1 MDICKAGWQ
10 VPFYD
15 LSFWLFSLILHL
27 LNVSQSQQREN
38 STVVSGWLYWFFFFH
53 LTLWDRVLIFQNPT
67 ASNCGRPQSP
77 NNCSSTWTDCSHSPT
92 DWQIFANNCHLIYNI
107 CVSLIIGARLNW
119 LPTGCIVVIFL
130 YNSNVAEHLWHFTV
144 KSPSCMNY
152 IRIEFF
158 KADWIVSSCRLI
170 ADWISLV
177 GVFLSP

>member
-1 MDICKAGWQ
+1 M
-10 VPFYD
+10 
-15 LSFWLFSLILHL
+15 S
-27 LNVSQSQQREN
+27 VSHSRGKIARWFPDDC
-38 STVVSGWLYWFFFFH
+38 TDFFFPPPHTLRPSADFSESHSLKLRETTVTKQLQFH
-53 LTLWDRVLIFQNPT
+53 LDWLQ
-67 ASNCGRPQSP
+67 
-77 NNCSSTWTDCSHSPT
+77 SPT

-177 GVFLSP
+177 GVFLSPQCTKDCKCLLMLFPSS

>member
-1 MDICKAGWQ
+1 MICHFGC
-10 VPFYD
+10 FH
-15 LSFWLFSLILHL
+15 SFCIYLMS
-27 LNVSQSQQREN
+27 VSHSRGKIAQ
-38 STVVSGWLYWFFFFH
+38 WFPDDCTDFFFH